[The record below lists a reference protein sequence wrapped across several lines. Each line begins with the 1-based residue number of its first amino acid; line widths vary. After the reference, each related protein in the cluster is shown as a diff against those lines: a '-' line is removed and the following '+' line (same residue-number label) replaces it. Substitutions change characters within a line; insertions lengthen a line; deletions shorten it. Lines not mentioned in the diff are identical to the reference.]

1 MRFDQS
7 KCRNSF
13 TRIDG
18 PAASPLGYTAGAG
31 LPGGVRQRS
40 SVGADARPR
49 APVPVLEQNF
59 DVGGKLAHSGGRAS
73 LGGGDAKAAATA
85 ASDARAAG

>member
-1 MRFDQS
+1 
-7 KCRNSF
+7 
-13 TRIDG
+13 
-18 PAASPLGYTAGAG
+18 
-31 LPGGVRQRS
+31 
-40 SVGADARPR
+40 
-49 APVPVLEQNF
+49 VPVLEQNF